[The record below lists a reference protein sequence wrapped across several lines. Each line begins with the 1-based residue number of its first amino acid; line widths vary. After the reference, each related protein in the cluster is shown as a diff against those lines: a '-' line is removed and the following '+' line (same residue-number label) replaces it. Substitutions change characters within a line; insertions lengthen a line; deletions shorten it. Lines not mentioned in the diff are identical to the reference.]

1 MTKPPLNQLIE
12 WDGSYDRPVPKGSCV
27 TILRNDGSYLKTT
40 NPYLDWT
47 GVTAYL
53 VHAYPPED
61 DVVDYEVTCFSDGD
75 VRTTYV
81 PHGECRPVAVLT
93 IRFTNGIAEI
103 VSQEKA

>member
-61 DVVDYEVTCFSDGD
+61 EKTLAQEIVDHIDIDTNHEAGLI
-75 VRTTYV
+75 
-81 PHGECRPVAVLT
+81 PHST
-93 IRFTNGIAEI
+93 IQLLQRIHAEI
-103 VSQEKA
+103 VSQERA